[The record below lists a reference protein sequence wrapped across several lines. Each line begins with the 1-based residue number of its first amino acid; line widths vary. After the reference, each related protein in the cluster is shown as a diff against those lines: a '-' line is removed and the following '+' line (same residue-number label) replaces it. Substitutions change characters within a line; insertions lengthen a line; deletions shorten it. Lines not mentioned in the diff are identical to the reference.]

1 MAFGIPCIA
10 NRVGGI
16 PEIIIDG
23 ENGYLTEANTVEALY
38 EKMNLAITE
47 LKKEEN
53 GKRITQEAFKTA
65 EKYSIKNTCLQL
77 DRELSDLYG
86 KK

>member
-1 MAFGIPCIA
+1 M
-10 NRVGGI
+10 GGI

-53 GKRITQEAFKTA
+53 RKLITQEAFRTA